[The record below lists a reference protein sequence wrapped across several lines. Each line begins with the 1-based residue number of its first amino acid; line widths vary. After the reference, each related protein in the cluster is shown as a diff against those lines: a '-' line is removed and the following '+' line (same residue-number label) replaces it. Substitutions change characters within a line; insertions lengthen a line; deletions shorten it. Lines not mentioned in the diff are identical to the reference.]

1 MTNRQLNSLGKSAQK
16 TLRDTLGFKTINQA
30 VETYGK
36 ELYGTAFKKQ
46 RKYSDKV
53 KMEIYEIMRDEY
65 NSAVKEQQAQ
75 NKEKKKVMQKVM
87 NKSQKETIKN
97 KVQLLNV
104 KSEKNDSLS
113 KLRKILKNNMGNT
126 IMVEYIIN
134 KKIIISREYTIP
146 SAFNNWWK
154 KISLNDWYVDSDT
167 DLFENKK
174 FKGNVYFYE
183 PSETLTTK
191 KIVQAFREG
200 IKHCVFNPIRL
211 WAIQIKDNCETK
223 NSTFYRYDKL
233 IRELDKLEKQYANGV
248 PEDAISEICNI
259 LQIDISVDLPFCKNK
274 VVECQSVKKRLTHFK
289 FRNTRLN
296 HVDLNEVVGQ
306 NNYIEV
312 SKDEL
317 IKIQKKLNKDK
328 VYYEFGKN
336 NDSVSYIDTLEKQ
349 YKLKNEMTDLFN
361 QFEIDT
367 GLKYC
372 KIDDID
378 DYELSSFIREGTNY
392 NCTVDFSDDRENVK
406 HIDMTKAY
414 ANFQSCL
421 FYSGFLGKITDY
433 RSCDKIMG
441 VGMYRI
447 TNLRFTNNWFK
458 AYNDKMKM
466 YIDNNPYTSPELLM
480 LKENGVEYDIV
491 CGCWGV
497 QPLDFKFTEEMI
509 NGKDENG
516 SSYYAKWAGMCDMHS
531 LEKKFWIKG
540 NKEYF
545 EIIKAHCE
553 EGTIRYYDNKSGCIS
568 FKKKHNYH
576 LSHITAFI
584 TAYQRINVIEQLKEI
599 DIDNVVRICVDGIY
613 HIQEHIELKN
623 VFRVKDEVNFNNIAG
638 NSYVSSATE
647 KDLIICNS
655 QMRNHFNK
663 ELHLGAGGC
672 GKTQYNCDDKGLVK
686 VLFVAPSWKLARC
699 KNKETGINCSVWARL
714 ITEDPIRI
722 SEIKKKSNVL
732 IIDEVSMMTEEQ
744 KEFIFKIYGDM
755 KIIMCGDLGYQ
766 LPPIENKEEMN
777 NTGFDNIIKYNTN
790 YRCKDEKLK
799 RILDRLREM
808 ISQEKNKF
816 EINKWVINEFKK
828 LGRIIS
834 IEDLKEKYNVNDMIL
849 CGTNQLKDYYTGLFA
864 GKFPVEK
871 YYVLENNRLYCNG
884 EIVIGEK
891 PIKTKAEIR
900 HCFTTHSIQGETAEF
915 NLFIDS
921 KKMFD
926 SRMFYTAISRARY
939 LHQIFII

>member
-1 MTNRQLNSLGKSAQK
+1 MNRQLNSLGKSAQK

-53 KMEIYEIMRDEY
+53 KMDIYEIMRDEY
-65 NSAVKEQQAQ
+65 NSAVKEQQTQ
-75 NKEKKKVMQKVM
+75 KKEKKKVMKKEM
-87 NKSQKETIKN
+87 NKSQKETIKS

-113 KLRKILKNNMGNT
+113 KLRKTLKNNMGNT
-126 IMVEYIIN
+126 IMVEYVIN

-167 DLFENKK
+167 DLFENNK

-183 PSETLTTK
+183 PNDTLTTK

-200 IKHCVFNPIRL
+200 IKHCVFNPIKL
-211 WAIQIKDNCETK
+211 WATEIKDNCETK

-392 NCTVDFSDDRENVK
+392 NCTFDFSNDRENVN
-406 HIDMTKAY
+406 HIDMKKAY
-414 ANFQSCL
+414 ANFKSCFL
-421 FYSGFLGKITDY
+421 YAGFLGKITDY
-433 RSCDKIMG
+433 RPCDKIMG

-447 TNLRFTNNWFK
+447 TNLRFTDNWFK

-497 QPLDFKFTEEMI
+497 KPLDFEFTEEMI

-516 SSYYAKWAGMCDMHS
+516 SSYYAKWTGMCDMHS

-613 HIQEHIELKN
+613 HIQEDVKLKN

-638 NSYVSSATE
+638 DSYVSSATE

-663 ELHLGAGGC
+663 ELHLGPGGC
-672 GKTQYNCDDKGLVK
+672 GKTQYNCDDKGLIK

-722 SEIKKKSNVL
+722 SEIKEKSNVL

-744 KEFIFKIYGDM
+744 KQFIFKTYGDM

-799 RILDRLREM
+799 RILDRLRQM

-828 LGRIIS
+828 LKRIIS

-849 CGTNQLKDYYTGLFA
+849 CGTNQLKDYYTGLFI

-891 PIKTKAEIR
+891 PIKTKSEIR